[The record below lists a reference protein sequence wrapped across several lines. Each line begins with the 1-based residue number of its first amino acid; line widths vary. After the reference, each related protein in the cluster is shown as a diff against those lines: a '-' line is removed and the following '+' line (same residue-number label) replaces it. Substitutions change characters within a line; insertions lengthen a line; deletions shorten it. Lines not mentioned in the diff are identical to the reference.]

1 MVRSIGN
8 VERHSPPSTSGEG
21 APPRSPSPQHAP
33 ATERKRP
40 ADAPLGLARR
50 STAPAGSVRTGGAP
64 RSVMPTKRPRVEAGP
79 SHTAAS
85 ASTSGAPARK
95 PKRMSAA
102 LIAAAL
108 KMLADDPMRPLVSIG
123 ADLDTSAMTHYLAPG
138 GALRLMDSVRAFPDF
153 EAHTE
158 AICASLRRLGH
169 GEQAD
174 TLKALGPATGTG
186 RERQTL
192 SAQRVHELLA
202 DRLAGKPV
210 SDKTLARWQTPN
222 AWPRE
227 DLATRLSK
235 LPDYA
240 DWRARIEAQLRQL
253 GVIGKDERLP
263 EPAAARSVFDAHML
277 VAVLHVIQ
285 QRAQAKAEGRLD
297 DPSLKGALYDIADVK
312 QEHMLA
318 WIAADGSLRKP
329 VANVSRLPGYM
340 DERDEIVRLLG
351 ELGHAETAAA
361 MPLEPTRAQEIG
373 AGTIA
378 QFLAKIAAN
387 PKAPRG
393 ATALSV
399 GVTATSLA
407 THITPGNRL
416 KHLDKVADMPGY
428 AEHVQALG
436 NALRALG
443 HADQAALLPAPPQAP
458 AAPEDSAPAKLGAM
472 ADDFLH
478 RVGNHLHQVAEVAR
492 RMRDEQQANVAM
504 FAVAQETGVSRAWV
518 RALLDERGAIREQP
532 VIEQMLD
539 GVDTHAS
546 ARLGRL
552 LERLRGQIEG
562 ADHAPSSSAGPANAS
577 TRPGAGS
584 IAAHGRP
591 TMKPLHMP
599 GARFAPDRMLVVKS
613 NTVDP
618 GPNVDKRLAT
628 IYRANR
634 ELVHP
639 PRSYEPDRQRQPLRW
654 LSTMLRQRFPKS
666 VEVQCYFDASRRSI
680 VVSSNV
686 STVNESIRRFLASA
700 EFERLLAKPAPPHVD
715 NQDRLARH
723 EAKLLRR
730 MDPASDPHVGEA
742 SDAVLAAIA
751 ERRFQVPSRTYPV
764 DLHAERR
771 INDHM
776 VSESSTRVET
786 EQLAGTM
793 RPCSSCAD
801 DLEAKPEVHR
811 GPAWLSRAGRMG
823 FDRDENVD
831 RQVQAGIGTSI
842 TRSRKE
848 RLTFE
853 HDTDSDSDA

>member
-1 MVRSIGN
+1 MVRSIGK
-8 VERHSPPSTSGEG
+8 VEHHSPPSSPGHG
-21 APPRSPSPQHAP
+21 APPPPPQRAS
-33 ATERKRP
+33 TSERKRP

-50 STAPAGSVRTGGAP
+50 GGAPAGSARSTAAP
-64 RSVMPTKRPRVEAGP
+64 RSALPTKRLRVEAGP
-79 SHTAAS
+79 SNAVAS
-85 ASTSGAPARK
+85 ASTSATPARSK
-95 PKRMSAA
+95 PARMSAA

-108 KMLADDPMRPLVSIG
+108 KTLAEDPMRPLVSIS
-123 ADLDTSAMTHYLAPG
+123 ADLGMSRMTDYLAPG

-158 AICASLRRLGH
+158 SICASLRRLGH

-174 TLKALGPATGTG
+174 TLKALGPAIGAG

-192 SAQRVHELLA
+192 SAQRVHALLA

-210 SDKTLARWQTPN
+210 SDKTLARWQTPA

-227 DLATRLSK
+227 DLATRASK

-240 DWRARIEAQLRQL
+240 DWRARIETQLRQL

-263 EPAAARSVFDAHML
+263 EPAAARSVFNAHML
-277 VAVLHVIQ
+277 VAVLRVIQ
-285 QRAQAKAEGRLD
+285 QRAKAKAEGRLD

-329 VANVSRLPGYM
+329 AGNVSRLPGYV
-340 DERDEIVRLLG
+340 DERDEIVRLLS

-361 MPLEPTRAQEIG
+361 MPLEPTRAQEVG

-393 ATALSV
+393 ATALSL
-399 GVTATSLA
+399 GVAVTSLA

-428 AEHVQALG
+428 AEHAQALG

-458 AAPEDSAPAKLGAM
+458 AAPEDHTLAKIGIV

-478 RVGNHLHQVAEVAR
+478 RAGNHLHQVAEVAR

-504 FAVAQETGVSRAWV
+504 FAIAQEIGVSRAWV

-532 VIEQMLD
+532 VIEQMLE

-562 ADHAPSSSAGPANAS
+562 TSQAPSSSAGPSNAS
-577 TRPGAGS
+577 AQPGAGS
-584 IAAHGRP
+584 IAPHGRP

-599 GARFAPDRMLVVKS
+599 GARFAPDRVLVVKS

-618 GPNVDKRLAT
+618 GPNIDKRLAT

-700 EFERLLAKPAPPHVD
+700 EFAQLLAKPAPRHVD

-723 EAKLLRR
+723 EAKLLAR
-730 MDPASDPHVGEA
+730 MDPASDPHFGEA

-751 ERRFQVPSRTYPV
+751 ERRFQVPSRTYSV

-776 VSESSTRVET
+776 VSQSGTRVET

-801 DLEAKPEVHR
+801 ELEAKPEVHR

-842 TRSRKE
+842 TRSRKD